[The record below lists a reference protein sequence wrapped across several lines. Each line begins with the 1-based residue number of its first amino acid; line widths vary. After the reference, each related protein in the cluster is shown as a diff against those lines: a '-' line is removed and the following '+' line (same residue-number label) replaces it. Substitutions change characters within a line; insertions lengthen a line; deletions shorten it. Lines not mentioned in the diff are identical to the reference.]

1 MGLKVI
7 LQQCFFIFINGMNY
21 IYIIHFFSTFRR
33 SERFFNGYSVHIRDK
48 FPWSPSMIAIISFWV
63 ECLYILRKSPCGLY
77 ILMLWKILK
86 TFINMCFIWI
96 STLICFSSLFGLIIM
111 QTRMINKYHCEQEK
125 RKNVILSMFN
135 DSFVNNNGDHLSTCN
150 KDIGGDIWEEAV
162 SLQKLFRYEFV

>member
-1 MGLKVI
+1 MRI
-7 LQQCFFIFINGMNY
+7 FFYRLFNIFI
-21 IYIIHFFSTFRR
+21 
-33 SERFFNGYSVHIRDK
+33 YSIMY
-48 FPWSPSMIAIISFWV
+48 FIISEHCPQFLFHSHNLQYPKNVFWFLSIMAMIFLWIKF
-63 ECLYILRKSPCGLY
+63 LYILRKSPCGLY